1 MVRITRSQPRTP
13 SDPPASDPARPTR
26 LTAARAQDVLLAYVR
41 AVLDGRTVD
50 LNLLDL
56 SPAQRERYQDNE
68 LVRLV
73 GAAFQEASSAACAD
87 LLTRFHR
94 RRVRCFVH
102 GRDASGMLLAVV
114 VPVAV

>member
-1 MVRITRSQPRTP
+1 MARIIQHQR
-13 SDPPASDPARPTR
+13 PASDPAALDPARSTRPA
-26 LTAARAQDVLLAYVR
+26 AARAQDVLLAYVR

-56 SPAQRERYQDNE
+56 SPAQRERYRDNE

-73 GAAFQEASSAACAD
+73 GAAFKEASSAACAD
-87 LLTRFHR
+87 LLTRLHR

-114 VPVAV
+114 IPVAD